1 MRNRTLLGVALLFVS
16 LLAGRLSAQPS
27 GIEET
32 SVPLSAQAWWAPT
45 QPAEGPLVALV
56 AVVMDH
62 PKGLK
67 SWPSA
72 DQDVLPPDI
81 AGFAIRT
88 EVSVKPIGG
97 VLAAGD
103 IQWPTPK
110 PYPVPDVTGS
120 GGTIEVPVYTGRAVI
135 YVPLFIDRATADRA
149 RTVELVVGF
158 QACDEAVCFIPEEA
172 EVLATLPAF
181 GQGEPPA
188 DAAGIDPVTID
199 TAIARVV
206 SGQFSPQAPQNPQN
220 PQTDPIDPAP
230 VAADEPADATTPE
243 PAQQADT
250 RNKFLGFLAVPTPD
264 SVGGI
269 LGIVLMG
276 IVGGFVLNLTPCVLP
291 VIPIKVMTLSQ
302 HAGSPGKTLLLGIWM
317 ALGVVAF
324 WVGLGIPAAL
334 LGKAVGAIFGVWWFT
349 AGVGIIIAVM
359 SLGLMGLFTIQ
370 LPQSVYKVNPKADSP
385 WGSFVFGVMTGVLGL
400 PCFGLVAGAL
410 LVSATEIPPAVTMLI
425 FTALG
430 VGMALPYLVLS
441 MNPKWVDVL
450 PRTGPASELVKQVMG
465 LLLLGAGAYFL
476 ASGIQALI
484 LDMPWIGRQ
493 MHWWAAALFV
503 AMACTWLAVRTLQI
517 TKSVPKRGV
526 FTVLAV
532 LLGGGALLFAYD
544 STSRAKAEYT
554 QRESQMAEAA
564 ASADRG
570 AILTGTW
577 VDYSPQV
584 LERARAEGYVVVV
597 KFTADWCINCAALEK
612 GVLAAE
618 PVNSRLRRDDVV
630 MMKADLTSTRQPAWD
645 LMRELGQKAPPVLAV
660 YGPGIDGDKPWMSNS
675 YTSGIVMDAIARGKG
690 QVGVASAN

>member
-1 MRNRTLLGVALLFVS
+1 MRYLIALGFAMFLLSCLPT
-16 LLAGRLSAQPS
+16 RSAAQVPDFF
-27 GIEET
+27 EET
-32 SVPLSAQAWWAPT
+32 SVPISAQAWWAPT
-45 QPAEGPLVALV
+45 QAAEGPLVALV

-62 PKGLK
+62 PEGIK

-72 DQDVLPPDI
+72 DQDVLSPEIDQI
-81 AGFAIRT
+81 AIRT
-88 EVSVKPIGG
+88 EVSVRSVGG
-97 VLAAGD
+97 VLGTGA

-110 PYPVPDVTGS
+110 PYPVPDVSGS
-120 GGTIEVPVYTGRAVI
+120 GGTVDAPVYTGRVVI
-135 YVPLFIDRATADRA
+135 YVPVLIDRATAESA
-149 RTVELVVGF
+149 RTLELVVGF
-158 QACDEAVCFIPEEA
+158 QACDEAVCFIPEQA
-172 EVLATLPAF
+172 NVLAPLPAF
-181 GQGEPPA
+181 GQGTPPS
-188 DAAGIDPVTID
+188 DAAGIFPATID
-199 TAIARVV
+199 DAIALVV
-206 SGQFSPQAPQNPQN
+206 SGLYGELP
-220 PQTDPIDPAP
+220 PA
-230 VAADEPADATTPE
+230 EPSTALEETPAE
-243 PAQQADT
+243 AAQQADT
-250 RNKFLGFLAVPTPD
+250 RNKFLGFVAVPTPD
-264 SVGGI
+264 SIGGI
-269 LGIVLMG
+269 LGIILLGV
-276 IVGGFVLNLTPCVLP
+276 VGGFVLNLTPCVLP

-349 AGVGIIIAVM
+349 VGVGVIIAVM

-410 LVSATEIPPAVTMLI
+410 LVSATEIPPLVTMLI

-430 VGMALPYLVLS
+430 VGMALPYLILS
-441 MNPKWVDVL
+441 MNPKWVEVL

-476 ASGIQALI
+476 ATGIQALI

-493 MHWWAAALFV
+493 MHWWAAAIFV
-503 AMACTWLAVRTLQI
+503 AMACAWLAYRTLQI
-517 TKSVPKRGV
+517 TKSIPKRGV
-526 FTVLAV
+526 FTVLSM

-544 STSRAKAEYT
+544 ATGDAKANYLE
-554 QRESQMAEAA
+554 RERHLAEAGEQ
-564 ASADRG
+564 SGGG
-570 AILTGTW
+570 AIMTGTW
-577 VDYSPQV
+577 VDYTPQL

-597 KFTADWCINCAALEK
+597 KFTADWCINCVALEQ

-630 MMKADLTSTRQPAWD
+630 MIKADLTSSRQPAWA

-660 YGPGIDGDKPWMSNS
+660 YGPGIEGDTPWLSNG
-675 YTSGIVMDAIARGKG
+675 YTSAIVMDAIARGKG
-690 QVGVASAN
+690 QVGVARAN